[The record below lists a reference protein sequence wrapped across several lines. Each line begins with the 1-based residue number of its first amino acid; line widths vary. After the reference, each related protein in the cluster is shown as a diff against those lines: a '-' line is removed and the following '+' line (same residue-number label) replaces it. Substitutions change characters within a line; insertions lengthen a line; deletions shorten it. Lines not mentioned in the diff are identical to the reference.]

1 MTDAELAAIIARKT
15 NDVKWHKLPPCPSC
29 HLSDEIYTYHLGATE
44 ATVTCRRCKVQTYG
58 SSADVIWRQFGSS
71 QSDATGEQ
79 RK

>member
-1 MTDAELAAIIARKT
+1 MNSTGELSIMDRGKPY
-15 NDVKWHKLPPCPSC
+15 WPCPSC

-71 QSDATGEQ
+71 QSDRRADE
-79 RK
+79 